1 MHVDP
6 HAPPLISRYAV
17 DREKVGYFRTNG
29 HVHLPAVASRE
40 EVGFFRAPINEAA
53 AKHGQT
59 DVLPL
64 EQRDTYG
71 KAFLQHM
78 NLWTADPTV
87 AAFTLGERFARLAA
101 ELLGVDGV
109 RIYHDQALF
118 KEPGGGFTP
127 WHQDQHYWPIDT
139 DRTVTMW
146 MPLVDLSEDMGILK
160 FASRSH
166 TRGYL
171 GTLPISEESEAV
183 FNRYIANEGVKVSAL
198 DRIDAGDATF
208 HLGWNLH
215 SAPGNR
221 SDRLREV
228 MTVIWVADGSR
239 VTEPAN
245 VNQERDMACWL
256 PGLGPGDRVA
266 SELNP
271 LVYKA

>member
-1 MHVDP
+1 MPKDP
-6 HAPPLISRYAV
+6 STPPLNSRYAL
-17 DREKVGYFRTNG
+17 DPEQLESFRANG
-29 HVHLPAVASRE
+29 HAFLPAVASRE
-40 EVGFFRAPINEAA
+40 EVGFFRGPINEAA
-53 AKHGQT
+53 ARHGQT
-59 DVLPL
+59 DALPL

-146 MPLVDLSEDMGILK
+146 MPLVDLSKDMGLLK

-171 GTLPISEESEAV
+171 GTLPISEESEEV
-183 FNRYIANEGVKVSAL
+183 FNRYIADEGMQVSAL
-198 DRIDAGDATF
+198 DCIDAGDATF

-239 VTEPAN
+239 VTEPVN

-256 PGLGPGDRVA
+256 PGLRPGDRVA
-266 SELNP
+266 SKLNP
-271 LVYKA
+271 LAYRA